1 MSLLLSPLSQLM
13 KRVSNNANKINS
25 IFEKNPITM
34 NAITG
39 FITFAGGDI
48 VARNVVVNDNNNN
61 NKNHIDSNTNTNNNI
76 RTVLT
81 GLLGAV
87 MNGFILTGW
96 YIRLDRIIGNSMNN
110 KRQILMKCL
119 CDQFIY
125 SPLAIV
131 VFFGHSSFFNAWKHT
146 NSNSSI
152 SSSSSS
158 SSSSN
163 SSNISTSITNSNS
176 IGNRIYN
183 TKQVYDKEND
193 INVSV
198 CGSSMIENSNPSNPN
213 NFFDYAKLDFTSKMT
228 TKFFDAYIADCFFWP
243 GINWLNFR
251 YLPLHFRPSL
261 VAVAQFGWQA
271 ILSTIN
277 SSDKS
282 KAVLPSSS
290 STTTSTTTT
299 STSSSS

>member
-1 MSLLLSPLSQLM
+1 
-13 KRVSNNANKINS
+13 
-25 IFEKNPITM
+25 M

-61 NKNHIDSNTNTNNNI
+61 NKNHIDSNTTNNNI

-131 VFFGHSSFFNAWKHT
+131 VFFGHSSFFNAWKLT
-146 NSNSSI
+146 N
-152 SSSSSS
+152 

-163 SSNISTSITNSNS
+163 SSSSSNISSSSISTSITNINS

-193 INVSV
+193 INVSA

-213 NFFDYAKLDFTSKMT
+213 KFLDYAKLDFTSKMT
-228 TKFFDAYIADCFFWP
+228 TKFLDAYIADCCFWP
-243 GINWLNFR
+243 VLNWLNFR

-282 KAVLPSSS
+282 SSSTSTTPSSS
-290 STTTSTTTT
+290 S
-299 STSSSS
+299 SSKDDNTIAGSGR